1 MERSF
6 TVECP
11 PFEVEIS
18 HWDRI
23 LPPTHSKR
31 ILCFSLPETTDKEIV
46 VEQLHIAFHHTVQRL
61 PLLAG
66 SVVPFSSDQGGRPWL
81 RNIIPE
87 GGAQLVVKDL
97 SEELSFSD
105 LAKTN
110 FSQHLL
116 NTEQLCP
123 LPEVGYFTNEL
134 VDVCRFQANFIEGGL
149 LLVVSIIHNAADG
162 RGVTE
167 VIKIFANELNKAQS
181 GETHYPLEP
190 RPDVYC
196 TNRTKLVSGHG
207 VPGAIENHAAWTSDP
222 ANAHAQIHNVENSC
236 RTFRISV
243 KALSDLRE
251 SLSAIA
257 RGPDEWFSTND
268 AISAFIWRSIMLARH
283 RAGILNGDAE
293 TYVAQPVDCRAHLEI
308 PMPYFGNVIYMTK
321 SSVPLS
327 DLADFESGLGAAAR
341 ALRAAIKAVTAEKFR
356 DLVGYA
362 ERTALETHT
371 RLNILE
377 AMSTSG
383 IILTSL
389 FKMDLHGMNFGPI
402 FGDGHIKALRL
413 PARGTQA
420 GAVIV
425 LPRVP
430 DGSCEFMVTEQEST
444 IKCLLEDE
452 YFSRFISE
460 ADSIGAPRE
469 EFVAPLPQPP
479 ITSEGCMVSVDNTSQ
494 VIEAITAKSTPD
506 IEPVT
511 IEATTAEVEPITIKS
526 IADTE
531 PVTIGITTAE
541 VDPVGTK
548 ATSSVVEPTTIK
560 SDLVEPITVGITNAE
575 VKSVTTETTASEVQA
590 LTSISKEWH
599 LVPAGDVPIPST
611 LISNRIDAPQVG
623 TIKIIQLNRPAAKNA
638 LSVQMVHELSCEI
651 EEIHHERHMGGT
663 RALVIASAVDGIF
676 CAGADLKERKDMSLT
691 ETQAF
696 LTSLRGL
703 YSRLAALPIPTIAC
717 VSGQALG
724 GGLELA
730 LCCHLRV
737 FASNAVAALPETRLA
752 IIPGAG
758 GTYRLPNI
766 VGMSNAL
773 DMILTGR
780 GVPAHEAAK
789 MGLCNRLVGAD
800 LSEDTS
806 AFSNRVLALETGIQV
821 AEQISD
827 AGPIAIR
834 AAIRALSYSCE
845 AVENA
850 AYESV
855 LKTKDRTAALTA
867 FSEKRKPILVGE

>member
-1 MERSF
+1 MDRSF
-6 TVECP
+6 TIECP

-31 ILCFSLPETTDKEIV
+31 ILCFSLPDTTDKQQV
-46 VEQLHIAFHHTVQRL
+46 VDYLHIAFHHTVQRL

-66 SVVPFSSDQGGRPWL
+66 SVVPFSSHQGGRPWL
-81 RNIIPE
+81 RNIISE
-87 GGAQLVVKDL
+87 GGAQLIVKDL

-105 LAKTN
+105 LAKAN

-123 LPEVGYFTNEL
+123 LPEVGYFKEER

-167 VIKIFANELNKAQS
+167 VIKTFANELSKAQS

-190 RPDVYC
+190 RPDVYRSD
-196 TNRTKLVSGHG
+196 RTKLVSGHG
-207 VPGAIENHAAWTSDP
+207 VPGSIENHAAWTSDP

-243 KALSDLRE
+243 KALTDLKNY
-251 SLSAIA
+251 LSATVS
-257 RGPDEWFSTND
+257 GPDEWFSTND

-283 RAGILNGDAE
+283 RAGILNGEAE
-293 TYVAQPVDCRAHLEI
+293 TYVAQPVDCRAHLKI

-321 SSVPLS
+321 SSLPLS
-327 DLADFESGLGAAAR
+327 DLEDFESGLGAAAR
-341 ALRAAIKAVTAEKFR
+341 ALRADIKAVTAEKFR
-356 DLVGYA
+356 DLIGYA
-362 ERTALETHT
+362 ERTALDTHT

-389 FKMDLHGMNFGPI
+389 FKMDLHGMNFGPV
-402 FGDGHIKALRL
+402 FGDGHIKAVRL

-444 IKCLLEDE
+444 IKCLLEDK
-452 YFSRFISE
+452 YFSRFTND
-460 ADSIGAPRE
+460 ADTFGNPHE
-469 EFVAPLPQPP
+469 EVVATLPPPP
-479 ITSEGCMVSVDNTSQ
+479 ITSGKEGVVSIENASP
-494 VIEAITAKSTPD
+494 VITVKSAPD

-511 IEATTAEVEPITIKS
+511 IGVSAAEVEPITVKTCS
-526 IADTE
+526 DVE
-531 PVTIGITTAE
+531 PVTIEITTTE
-541 VDPVGTK
+541 V
-548 ATSSVVEPTTIK
+548 E
-560 SDLVEPITVGITNAE
+560 
-575 VKSVTTETTASEVQA
+575 SVTTESTTSEVQS
-590 LTSISKEWH
+590 LTTILKDSH
-599 LVPAGDVPIPST
+599 LVPTGDVTTPST
-611 LISNRIDAPQVG
+611 LISNRVGAPHVG

-638 LSVQMVHELSCEI
+638 LSVQMVRELSREI
-651 EEIHHERHMGGT
+651 EEIHHERHTGGT
-663 RALVIASAVDGIF
+663 RALIIASAVDGIF
-676 CAGADLKERKDMSLT
+676 CAGADLKERKDLSLT

-703 YSRLAALPIPTIAC
+703 FSRLAALPIPTIAC
-717 VSGQALG
+717 ISGRALG

-737 FASNAVAALPETRLA
+737 FSSDAVVALPETRLA

-780 GVPAHEAAK
+780 AVPADEAAT
-789 MGLCNRLVGAD
+789 MGLCNRLVRAD
-800 LSEDTS
+800 LREDTPALS
-806 AFSNRVLALETGIQV
+806 KRALASSIQL
-821 AEQISD
+821 AEQIAD

-834 AAIRALSYSCE
+834 AAITALSYSCE

-855 LKTKDRTAALTA
+855 LKTKDRKAALDA
-867 FSEKRKPILVGE
+867 FSEKRKPILIGE

>member
-1 MERSF
+1 MDRSF

-31 ILCFSLPETTDKEIV
+31 ILCFSLPDNTDKQHV
-46 VEQLHIAFHHTVQRL
+46 VDYLHVAFHHTVQRL

-66 SVVPFSSDQGGRPWL
+66 SVVPFSSHQGGRPWL

-87 GGAQLVVKDL
+87 GGAQLIIKEL

-105 LAKTN
+105 LAKAN

-123 LPEVGYFTNEL
+123 LPEVGYFKEER
-134 VDVCRFQANFIEGGL
+134 VDVCRFQANFVEGGL

-167 VIKIFANELNKAQS
+167 VIKTFANELSKAQS

-190 RPDVYC
+190 RPDVYRSD
-196 TNRTKLVSGHG
+196 RTKLVSGYG
-207 VPGAIENHAAWTSDP
+207 VPGSIENHAAWTSDP

-243 KALSDLRE
+243 KALTDLKDY
-251 SLSAIA
+251 LSATVS
-257 RGPDEWFSTND
+257 GPDEWFSTND

-293 TYVAQPVDCRAHLEI
+293 TYVAQPVDCRAHLKI

-321 SSVPLS
+321 SSLPLS
-327 DLADFESGLGAAAR
+327 DLENFESGLGAAAR
-341 ALRAAIKAVTAEKFR
+341 ALRADIKAVTAEKFI

-362 ERTALETHT
+362 ERTALDTHT

-389 FKMDLHGMNFGPI
+389 FKMDLHGMNFGPV
-402 FGDGHIKALRL
+402 FGDGHIKAVRL

-444 IKCLLEDE
+444 IKCLLEDN
-452 YFSRFISE
+452 YFSRFTNDADTIGNPHEEVVATLPTPAISSGKE
-460 ADSIGAPRE
+460 G
-469 EFVAPLPQPP
+469 V
-479 ITSEGCMVSVDNTSQ
+479 TSTENASPVLTV
-494 VIEAITAKSTPD
+494 KSAPD

-511 IEATTAEVEPITIKS
+511 IGVSAAEVEPITIKTS
-526 IADTE
+526 SDVE
-531 PVTIGITTAE
+531 PVTIEITTTE
-541 VDPVGTK
+541 V
-548 ATSSVVEPTTIK
+548 E
-560 SDLVEPITVGITNAE
+560 
-575 VKSVTTETTASEVQA
+575 SVTTESTVFEVQSLA
-590 LTSISKEWH
+590 TILKDSH
-599 LVPAGDVPIPST
+599 LVPTGDVTTPST
-611 LISNRIDAPQVG
+611 LISSRVGAPHVG

-638 LSVQMVHELSCEI
+638 LSVQMVRELSREI
-651 EEIHHERHMGGT
+651 EEIHHERHTGGT
-663 RALVIASAVDGIF
+663 RALIIASAVDGIF
-676 CAGADLKERKDMSLT
+676 CAGADLKERKDLSLT

-703 YSRLAALPIPTIAC
+703 FSRLAALPIPTIAC
-717 VSGQALG
+717 ISGRALG

-737 FASNAVAALPETRLA
+737 FSSDAVVSLPETRLA

-780 GVPAHEAAK
+780 VVPADEAAT
-789 MGLCNRLVGAD
+789 MGLCNRLVRAD
-800 LSEDTS
+800 CREDTP
-806 AFSNRVLALETGIQV
+806 VLSKRALVSSIKL
-821 AEQISD
+821 AEQIAD

-834 AAIRALSYSCE
+834 AAITALSYSCE

-855 LKTKDRTAALTA
+855 LKTKDRKAALDA
-867 FSEKRKPILVGE
+867 FSEKRKPILIGE

>member
-31 ILCFSLPETTDKEIV
+31 ILCFSLPDATDKQQV
-46 VEQLHIAFHHTVQRL
+46 VDYLHIAFHHTVQRL

-66 SVVPFSSDQGGRPWL
+66 SVVPFSSHQGGRPWL

-87 GGAQLVVKDL
+87 GGAQLIVKDL

-105 LAKTN
+105 LAKAN

-123 LPEVGYFTNEL
+123 LPEVGYFKEER

-167 VIKIFANELNKAQS
+167 VIKTFANELSKAQS

-190 RPDVYC
+190 RPDVYRSD
-196 TNRTKLVSGHG
+196 RTKLVSGHG
-207 VPGAIENHAAWTSDP
+207 VPGSIENHAAWTSDP

-243 KALSDLRE
+243 KALTYLKDC
-251 SLSAIA
+251 LSATVS
-257 RGPDEWFSTND
+257 GPDEWFSTND

-293 TYVAQPVDCRAHLEI
+293 TYVAQPVDCRAHLKI

-327 DLADFESGLGAAAR
+327 DLADFESGLGTAAR
-341 ALRAAIKAVTAEKFR
+341 ALRADIKAVTAEKFG

-362 ERTALETHT
+362 ERTALDTHT

-389 FKMDLHGMNFGPI
+389 FKMDLHGMNFGPV
-402 FGDGHIKALRL
+402 FGDGHIKAVRL

-444 IKCLLEDE
+444 IKCLLEDK
-452 YFSRFISE
+452 YFSRFTND
-460 ADSIGAPRE
+460 ADTIGTPHE
-469 EFVAPLPQPP
+469 EVVAPLPPPP
-479 ITSEGCMVSVDNTSQ
+479 ITSGEEDVVSIENTSP
-494 VIEAITAKSTPD
+494 VITVKSAPD

-511 IEATTAEVEPITIKS
+511 IGVSAAEVEPITIKTS
-526 IADTE
+526 SDVE
-531 PVTIGITTAE
+531 PVTIDITTTD
-541 VDPVGTK
+541 VNPVGTET
-548 ATSSVVEPTTIK
+548 TSPVDERITIK
-560 SDLVEPITVGITNAE
+560 TPLVEPVTVA
-575 VKSVTTETTASEVQA
+575 VPTTEVESITTESTASEVQS
-590 LTSISKEWH
+590 LTTILKDWH
-599 LVPAGDVPIPST
+599 LVPTGDVTTPST
-611 LISNRIDAPQVG
+611 LISNRVDAPHVG

-638 LSVQMVHELSCEI
+638 LSVQMVRELSREI
-651 EEIHHERHMGGT
+651 EEIHHERHTGGT
-663 RALVIASAVDGIF
+663 RALIIGSAVDGIF
-676 CAGADLKERKDMSLT
+676 CAGADLRERKNMSLT

-703 YSRLAALPIPTIAC
+703 FSRLASLPIPTIAC
-717 VSGQALG
+717 ISGRALG

-737 FASNAVAALPETRLA
+737 FSSDAVVALPETRLA

-780 GVPAHEAAK
+780 GVPADEAAT
-789 MGLCNRLVGAD
+789 MGLCNRLVRAD
-800 LSEDTS
+800 LREDTP
-806 AFSNRVLALETGIQV
+806 ALSKRALVSSIQL
-821 AEQISD
+821 AEQIAD

-834 AAIRALSYSCE
+834 AAITALSYSCE

-855 LKTKDRTAALTA
+855 LKTKDREAALDA
-867 FSEKRKPILVGE
+867 FSEKRKPILIGE